1 MKILQQ
7 LSFFN
12 LKFVYL
18 QILRKINLL
27 IEILIILI
35 AHFLLFIAKNPLKQ
49 KNQNYFIHAWQ
60 RAFRFKVC

>member
-18 QILRKINLL
+18 QILLKINLL

-35 AHFLLFIAKNPLKQ
+35 SHFLLFIAKKSLKQ
-49 KNQNYFIHAWQ
+49 KNQNYFIHAW
-60 RAFRFKVC
+60 